1 VGWRGGREGV
11 VNSGRCRGSLGVRL
25 RWRKCV
31 WICILSRFVDVV
43 VVVEVVV
50 VMILL
55 SILISYFFSQLR
67 VYNSRI
73 IEAAALLPLLL
84 AVILSAQSNPI
95 LSCVVRLLQQLV

>member
-1 VGWRGGREGV
+1 MRQ
-11 VNSGRCRGSLGVRL
+11 

-31 WICILSRFVDVV
+31 WICTLSRSGLGDVV
-43 VVVEVVV
+43 VVVVV

-55 SILISYFFSQLR
+55 NILISYFLSQLR

-95 LSCVVRLLQQLV
+95 LSCVVRLLHQLV